1 MSAETAPTA
10 SDVLK
15 AALGSA
21 HSIAGR
27 LAWSSA
33 RVRHLMPLDAASMQ
47 TLDDEEVER
56 LDAYLQRF
64 GSLTAFIQD
73 QVTKA
78 LLRAEEEDL
87 SEKSRKDQRLL
98 LEKVGALRP
107 ELQFG
112 AIAELRN
119 KVAHMY
125 PDEPAKQAE
134 ILNLAYL
141 RGIDLIAVFN
151 DLLDYADAK
160 FFASALDLE
169 HAVVLEDHRAE
180 P

>member
-1 MSAETAPTA
+1 MSVQTAPTNL
-10 SDVLK
+10 DVPE
-15 AALGSA
+15 APFGSA
-21 HSIAGR
+21 HRIAGR

-33 RVRHLMPLDAASMQ
+33 RVRRFMPMDATSIQ

-64 GSLTAFIQD
+64 GSLTSFVQD
-73 QVTKA
+73 QLTKA
-78 LLRAEEEDL
+78 LLTAEEEDL

-98 LEKVGALRP
+98 LEKVGALRS

-112 AIAELRN
+112 IIAELRN
-119 KVAHMY
+119 KVAHLY

-134 ILNLAYL
+134 ILNSAYL

-151 DLLDYADAK
+151 DLLDCADAK
-160 FFASALDLE
+160 FFAWALGLA
-169 HAVVLEDHRAE
+169 HAVVPEDHRRE